1 MNFSK
6 TTSYSLSVLSYMAS
20 NTRERMSAACLNK
33 KLNIPYSYLRQV
45 LHDLSSKGFIRSY
58 RGRDGGF
65 ILARETNTIF
75 LSEIVQSTEGLDSF
89 DNCIMGFAE
98 CPFNEKCPMHSVWE
112 KTRSEI
118 LNVLRKTSL
127 ADMLKDYK

>member
-1 MNFSK
+1 MNFNK
-6 TTSYSLSVLSYMAS
+6 TTSYSLSILSHMAR
-20 NTRERMSAACLNK
+20 NNKERMSAAFLNK

-45 LHDLSSKGFIRSY
+45 LHDLSEKGFIIGT
-58 RGRDGGF
+58 RGREGGF

-75 LSEIVQSTEGLDSF
+75 LSEIVQSTEGLESF
-89 DNCIMGFAE
+89 DNCIMGFAK

-127 ADMLKDYK
+127 VDMLKNNK